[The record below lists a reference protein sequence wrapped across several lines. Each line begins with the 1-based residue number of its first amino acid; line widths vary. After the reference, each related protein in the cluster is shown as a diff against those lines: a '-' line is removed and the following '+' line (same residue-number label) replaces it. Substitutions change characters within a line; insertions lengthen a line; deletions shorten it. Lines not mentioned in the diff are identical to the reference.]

1 MIFSFSVGIVEP
13 VINPSKDLVFLEEN
27 DDNSDRNEK
36 ICTKNEEKIKE
47 NSPTISSN
55 AIRNILNERK
65 CPECNFE
72 FAKSQDL
79 FQHLIGKQNMP
90 LKYMT
95 GLL

>member
-1 MIFSFSVGIVEP
+1 MEP
-13 VINPSKDLVFLEEN
+13 VINPSKDPVFLEEN

-36 ICTKNEEKIKE
+36 ICAKNEEKTEKS
-47 NSPTISSN
+47 SPIISSN

-65 CPECNFE
+65 CPECYFE

-79 FQHLIGKQNMP
+79 FQHLIGNEII
-90 LKYMT
+90 T

>member
-1 MIFSFSVGIVEP
+1 MIFYFSLGIVEP
-13 VINPSKDLVFLEEN
+13 VINSSKDLVFLEEN

-36 ICTKNEEKIKE
+36 ICAKNEGKIKE
-47 NSPTISSN
+47 TSHTISSN

-79 FQHLIGKQNMP
+79 FQHLIGKRNMP
-90 LKYMT
+90 LKYII
-95 GLL
+95 GLI

>member
-1 MIFSFSVGIVEP
+1 MLIIILYFSVGIVEP

-27 DDNSDRNEK
+27 DDNSDR
-36 ICTKNEEKIKE
+36 ICAKNEEKIKE
-47 NSPTISSN
+47 TSPIISSN

-79 FQHLIGKQNMP
+79 FQHLIGK
-90 LKYMT
+90 
-95 GLL
+95 

>member
-1 MIFSFSVGIVEP
+1 MEP
-13 VINPSKDLVFLEEN
+13 VINPSKDPVFLEEN

-36 ICTKNEEKIKE
+36 SAKNEEKIKE
-47 NSPTISSN
+47 TSPTISSN

-79 FQHLIGKQNMP
+79 FQHLIGKRNMP
-90 LKYMT
+90 LKYMI
-95 GLL
+95 GLI